1 MKLTL
6 DQVKKITK
14 GAVRFEETEEG
25 IRLYRFSKEQEILY
39 SGTNETFYKQTF
51 ANAGMKFL
59 FKTNSESLYLDLD
72 LDSKTSRKYFSF
84 DVFVEDELIGCLDNF
99 KEEEMPV
106 NYTTIP
112 LPYGRVNKS
121 FNLGK
126 GSKTVEI
133 YLPWN
138 FQCTF
143 KEIAI
148 DDNAYIE
155 EVKLDKKALVYGD
168 SITQG
173 YDAMRP
179 SNRYVAKLMDF
190 IGAEEVNKAIGGEF
204 FFPPLVHTEE
214 DFVPDLITVAYGTND
229 WSKTDEPGFRV
240 RSREFYETL
249 SKKYPNAKIF
259 AITPIW
265 RKDYQEYREFGLFEE
280 MEQDL
285 VKAVEGLENVHLI
298 YGFNFVPKEEAYF
311 ADLRLHP
318 NDAGFDHYFIGLCAE
333 IQKYLS

>member
-25 IRLYRFSKEQEILY
+25 IRLYRFTKEQEILY

-59 FKTNSESLYLDLD
+59 FKTNSESLYLDVD

-112 LPYGRVNKS
+112 LPYGRVSKS

-168 SITQG
+168 FFECT
-173 YDAMRP
+173 
-179 SNRYVAKLMDF
+179 L
-190 IGAEEVNKAIGGEF
+190 EVPWEI
-204 FFPPLVHTEE
+204 
-214 DFVPDLITVAYGTND
+214 
-229 WSKTDEPGFRV
+229 
-240 RSREFYETL
+240 
-249 SKKYPNAKIF
+249 
-259 AITPIW
+259 
-265 RKDYQEYREFGLFEE
+265 
-280 MEQDL
+280 
-285 VKAVEGLENVHLI
+285 
-298 YGFNFVPKEEAYF
+298 NFHC
-311 ADLRLHP
+311 L
-318 NDAGFDHYFIGLCAE
+318 
-333 IQKYLS
+333 